1 MERSFLAAFL
11 YRLFLA
17 AALFALFLPFLG
29 PMLDHHVA
37 ERYPYHA
44 HIYFSPTATE
54 HVHFY
59 EDGDLP
65 VHHHEGSNRGAET
78 LPREDSGKAEVVYLT
93 ANDGWGQSATSL
105 AITSLHV
112 DVLYPA
118 PDNSRFLL
126 GFGEGDNLPPEA
138 FVPPPRIPPRA

>member
-11 YRLFLA
+11 HRLFLA

-37 ERYPYHA
+37 ERQPSHA
-44 HIYFSPTATE
+44 HVYFSSAAAE

-59 EDGDLP
+59 EDGNSH
-65 VHHHEGSNRGAET
+65 VYHHRDSNSGPNT
-78 LPREDSGKAEVVYLT
+78 LPRDGSGKAEVVYLT
-93 ANDGWGQSATSL
+93 ANDGLSQSVTSL
-105 AITSLHV
+105 AATALHV
-112 DVLYPA
+112 SAVYPD
-118 PDNSRFLL
+118 PDDSRILL